1 MQPSVAYRPSSP
13 QSEGKASDG
22 ARAADIE
29 EEEGEED
36 GEEEEEEEPEFFEPE
51 DLIALGNTVVSAIS
65 CLGEGI
71 STIKSRVG
79 KSGGALKRV
88 GGALRCSVG
97 TGWNTLTEAAEFW
110 MSDIVE
116 EERRHYL
123 ENMSNENETKEKV
136 ELQFDETDLGARIA
150 VSVTSNTG
158 TSSPEVNSSR
168 QKNCGT
174 TPSPALHA
182 SSSDCSNSLSRNEA
196 SDARQNSESSPRF
209 LQERENAVLLPEDD
223 SLLPQ
228 HQPEEHKNDDV
239 KATEQTN
246 LLKDGMP
253 EAPLA
258 AQTRAFSAA
267 PTSPLPPPPQLSLL
281 SAPSLVS
288 SASSSSAAASSS
300 TALTSSSP
308 SISSSILTQG
318 DSWQDLKDAI
328 GVADDWE
335 VVE

>member
-13 QSEGKASDG
+13 QSEGKTSDG
-22 ARAADIE
+22 ARVADIE
-29 EEEGEED
+29 EEEDEED
-36 GEEEEEEEPEFFEPE
+36 DEEEEEEEPEFFEPE

-79 KSGGALKRV
+79 KSGGVLKRV

-110 MSDIVE
+110 MSDIIE

-123 ENMSNENETKEKV
+123 ENMSNEHETK
-136 ELQFDETDLGARIA
+136 DGTDLGARIA
-150 VSVTSNTG
+150 VSVISNTG
-158 TSSPEVNSSR
+158 TTSPEVNFSR
-168 QKNCGT
+168 QKNCDT
-174 TPSPALHA
+174 TPSPALLA
-182 SSSDCSNSLSRNEA
+182 STQTCSNSLSLNEA
-196 SDARQNSESSPRF
+196 LDARQDSEPSPRF
-209 LQERENAVLLPEDD
+209 LQERENAVLLPGDD

-228 HQPEEHKNDDV
+228 HQPEENKNDDV
-239 KATEQTN
+239 HATQQTN
-246 LLKDGMP
+246 LLKNDMP

-258 AQTRAFSAA
+258 AQTLAFSDE
-267 PTSPLPPPPQLSLL
+267 PTSTVPPAPQLSLL

-288 SASSSSAAASSS
+288 SASLSAASSS
-300 TALTSSSP
+300 SIALTSSSP
-308 SISSSILTQG
+308 SIPSSILTKG